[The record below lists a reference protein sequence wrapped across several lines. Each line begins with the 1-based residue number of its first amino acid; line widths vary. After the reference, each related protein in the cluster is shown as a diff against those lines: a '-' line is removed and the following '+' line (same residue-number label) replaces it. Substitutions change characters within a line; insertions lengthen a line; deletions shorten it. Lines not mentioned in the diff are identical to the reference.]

1 MPPSQSTA
9 HGQAQVWLLDREGL
23 SLGGSWMPSS
33 LESRNPG
40 DVCSCSLADVLHRA
54 EDGELPTR
62 YFLSNKALTGILRRA
77 KRRWKTMTP
86 KRSRLLSRLTASV
99 EAKTTST

>member
-9 HGQAQVWLLDREGL
+9 LGQAQVWLLDREGL

-33 LESRNPG
+33 LESRNLG
-40 DVCSCSLADVLHRA
+40 DVCSCSLADVL
-54 EDGELPTR
+54 EDAAAGPLPTR
-62 YFLSNKALTGILRRA
+62 YYLSNKALTGILRRA
-77 KRRWKTMTP
+77 KRRWKTTTS
-86 KRSRLLSRLTASV
+86 KRSQLLSRLTASI

>member
-62 YFLSNKALTGILRRA
+62 YYLSENMRRGILRRY
-77 KRRWKTMTP
+77 
-86 KRSRLLSRLTASV
+86 RLRGKAWQPSFV
-99 EAKTTST
+99 EALERSLSA